1 MSNQS
6 GSSTAAEPDQPDV
19 APAAPEQPA
28 PGAPEQPAPASSV
41 AAEHPAPA
49 APSSPERPA
58 STSAEA
64 AEQPG
69 HASPSAPE
77 RPASTA
83 TEAKQPAPAPDG
95 AAAPTPDEAGRPA
108 YVPGAL
114 VLALV
119 AVGWLTAMLWSTREA
134 INSAAAGVT
143 AISLSAYALPGV
155 ITAALVAGAAVALS
169 ATNPLRRTT
178 LRFLAA
184 VGTGLLVGLAA
195 AVATNL
201 TYADN
206 ATTNTIAGTTIAAA
220 IIGGA
225 MAGARNARVV
235 GGLATATLAAQV
247 FVVLFS
253 RARDPLSGLFG
264 AGDTQQSM
272 LDAAKWVS
280 RTESLLAGLIAGM
293 VAFGYLTWARRRA
306 ARRNG
311 SAADGSR
318 TRRGVGPALVRHGAE
333 PGGAEAELSPPAEL
347 ESSALRW
354 PAYLIAGAGPGLL
367 LLLTEV
373 IIRVGGRGLLDL
385 AAALSEADQVAQT
398 ALGTSRI
405 DNGIWVL
412 FVGAL
417 TALVAFG
424 RTLGPRPVLEEDE
437 PAEEA
442 AA

>member
-1 MSNQS
+1 MSKQP
-6 GSSTAAEPDQPDV
+6 GSSTAAEPDQPEA
-19 APAAPEQPA
+19 APEAPEQPT
-28 PGAPEQPAPASSV
+28 PAPAD
-41 AAEHPAPA
+41 E
-49 APSSPERPA
+49 
-58 STSAEA
+58 
-64 AEQPG
+64 
-69 HASPSAPE
+69 
-77 RPASTA
+77 
-83 TEAKQPAPAPDG
+83 
-95 AAAPTPDEAGRPA
+95 AAPTPEDAGRPA
-108 YVPGAL
+108 YVPGAV

-119 AVGWLTAMLWSTREA
+119 AVGWLAAMLWSTRAA

-155 ITAALVAGAAVALS
+155 ITAALVAGAAVALV
-169 ATNPLRRTT
+169 ATNPLGRTT

-206 ATTNTIAGTTIAAA
+206 ATTNTIAGTTAAAA

-235 GGLATATLAAQV
+235 GGLAAATLAAQV

-253 RARDPLSGLFG
+253 RVRDPLSDLFG

-280 RTESLLAGLIAGM
+280 RTESLLAGLIAGV

-306 ARRNG
+306 AH
-311 SAADGSR
+311 
-318 TRRGVGPALVRHGAE
+318 RGG
-333 PGGAEAELSPPAEL
+333 
-347 ESSALRW
+347 SALRW

-373 IIRVGGRGLLDL
+373 IIRIGGRGLLDL

-405 DNGIWVL
+405 DNAIWVL

-417 TALVAFG
+417 AALVAFG
-424 RTLGPRPVLEEDE
+424 RTLGPRPALDEDE

-442 AA
+442 TA